1 MSEIGIMI
9 EGQEGLTWERLF
21 RLAGAAEDLGFAHLF
36 RSDHL
41 VSFSARRT
49 ALALW
54 PSLAALAVR
63 TERIRFGPMVCSMTF
78 RQPAMVAKMA
88 ASTDALSGG
97 RFDLGLGAGWFK
109 AEHRMFGIDFPPYR
123 TRLEMLDE
131 GAQIVKALWSGEPAD
146 FQGVH
151 YSLEA
156 AESLPLPLQP
166 SPTLIMGGKGKKTL
180 AIVARLATEWNFSY
194 AGLESFRL
202 KSAELD
208 QNCLAIGRDPA
219 TLRRS
224 LMIPFVIGRDAAAVQ
239 GRIDAHRR
247 MFSALPETLS
257 DWLAAGYLGGSPEQ
271 LAEQMNAFA
280 EAGIERFMLQHNDLD
295 DLDSLEMMAA
305 DVLPHFH

>member
-1 MSEIGIMI
+1 
-9 EGQEGLTWERLF
+9 
-21 RLAGAAEDLGFAHLF
+21 
-36 RSDHL
+36 
-41 VSFSARRT
+41 
-49 ALALW
+49 
-54 PSLAALAVR
+54 
-63 TERIRFGPMVCSMTF
+63 
-78 RQPAMVAKMA
+78 
-88 ASTDALSGG
+88 
-97 RFDLGLGAGWFK
+97 
-109 AEHRMFGIDFPPYR
+109 MFGIDFPPYR

-156 AESLPLPLQP
+156 AESLPLPVQP

-224 LMIPFVIGRDAAAVQ
+224 LMIPFVIGRDEAAVQ
-239 GRIDAHRR
+239 GRIDAQRR
-247 MFSALPETLS
+247 MFSVLPETLRRLAGGRLPGGKPGTAWPS
-257 DWLAAGYLGGSPEQ
+257 KWTLSRKPASSASCCSTTTSTTSTRLKCWLQRYCHTSIKIG
-271 LAEQMNAFA
+271 
-280 EAGIERFMLQHNDLD
+280 RT
-295 DLDSLEMMAA
+295 
-305 DVLPHFH
+305 